1 MDQDKLPYDK
11 FSVDSI
17 MVYAER
23 LEGHTLREM
32 TDVAELQSP
41 NRRRGAFAITTLQH
55 PKLAMFNCELH
66 ILHIFVMFFQFFT
79 NIAQL
84 PMRFTS
90 VSRCEPQV
98 VKIDDHIRLMS
109 EQLRDKD
116 LLTISLTYTIPE
128 QDMSC
133 TLMMILTPDS
143 VEPVIKRLSFI

>member
-1 MDQDKLPYDK
+1 MGTMIDL
-11 FSVDSI
+11 SNLLVS
-17 MVYAER
+17 
-23 LEGHTLREM
+23 TLMNSLCR
-32 TDVAELQSP
+32 
-41 NRRRGAFAITTLQH
+41 
-55 PKLAMFNCELH
+55 
-66 ILHIFVMFFQFFT
+66 
-79 NIAQL
+79 QL
-84 PMRFTS
+84 GTS

-109 EQLRDKD
+109 EELRDKD